1 MRRRLGHEGA
11 GERSREEA
19 RRGAAGG
26 GAKASGHGE
35 AGVEA
40 RRGRRRGEAGS
51 ARRSRGGQP
60 RCACGQPRRQV
71 GRLDCGIMLIRREKE
86 GTLVP
91 FSSSH
96 PS

>member
-11 GERSREEA
+11 GERSRAEA

-51 ARRSRGGQP
+51 ARRSHGGG
-60 RCACGQPRRQV
+60 AAAV
-71 GRLDCGIMLIRREKE
+71 GSRDAPVGSREGKLDGWTA
-86 GTLVP
+86 G
-91 FSSSH
+91 
-96 PS
+96 